1 MVDFSQ
7 IQQISASGMQA
18 ESVRLRTIAENI
30 ANADSTATTP
40 GGQPYRRKVV
50 TFKTEFDKA
59 MGVDEVKVD
68 RVGTD
73 NSQLDKRFDP
83 QNPGADKDGYVLMPN
98 VNPLIEMM
106 DMRQAQRSYEANL
119 NVIDVTKT
127 ETANLVALLK
137 G

>member
-1 MVDFSQ
+1 MDFGK
-7 IQQISASGMQA
+7 IMQISASGMQA
-18 ESVRLRTIAENI
+18 EGVRLRTIAENI
-30 ANADSTATTP
+30 ANADSTATSP

-50 TFKTEFDKA
+50 TFKSEFDKA

-73 NSQLDKRFDP
+73 NSTLEKHYDP

-119 NVIDVTKT
+119 SVIDVTRSMASNT
-127 ETANLVALLK
+127 VNLLK